1 MTVMMH
7 CERCGKE
14 IPKTTNRRFC
24 KECGAARNEAANRR
38 SAMRKYEEKKAAQ
51 LAAGTKTI
59 KCSCCGQEIIAAP
72 NRKYC
77 PECAKERIKQQIKRS
92 HARAAQRD
100 KEKTA
105 AEKKKSTR
113 DKLFALEGKS
123 LSEIALEAKVFGM
136 TYGKY
141 VSACS
146 VGTITKLLEADGISR
161 DKARRMI
168 QKERENAKSI
178 RKKRLDERTSDA
190 RPYE

>member
-1 MTVMMH
+1 MNVMMH
-7 CERCGKE
+7 CEQCGKE

-59 KCSCCGQEIIAAP
+59 KCSCCGQEIVAAP

-77 PECAKERIKQQIKRS
+77 PYCAHERIKQQRKQG
-92 HARAAQRD
+92 HERAVQRK
-100 KEKTA
+100 KEKAA
-105 AEKKKSTR
+105 AEKTKNTR

-123 LSEIALEAKVFGM
+123 LSEVALEAKALGM
-136 TYGKY
+136 TYGQY
-141 VSACS
+141 VNACS
-146 VGTITKLLEADGISR
+146 VGTITKMLEADGISR

-168 QKERENAKSI
+168 QKERENAKSL
-178 RKKRLDERTSDA
+178 RKKKAERRQNDYLQT
-190 RPYE
+190 

>member
-1 MTVMMH
+1 MKNTMH
-7 CERCGKE
+7 CEQCGKE

-59 KCSCCGQEIIAAP
+59 KCLGCGCEIVAAP

-77 PECAKERIKQQIKRS
+77 SDCAKARQQEAVRR
-92 HARAAQRD
+92 ARAKASSLRG
-100 KEKTA
+100 KERGKEQIT
-105 AEKKKSTR
+105 KR

-123 LSEIALEAKVFGM
+123 LSEVALEAKALGM
-136 TYGKY
+136 TYGQY

-146 VGTITKLLEADGISR
+146 VGTITKMLEADGISR

-168 QKERENAKSI
+168 QKERENAKSL
-178 RKKRLDERTSDA
+178 RKKKAERRQNDYLQT
-190 RPYE
+190 

>member
-7 CERCGKE
+7 CEQCGKE

-59 KCSCCGQEIIAAP
+59 KCLGCGCEIVAAP

-77 PECAKERIKQQIKRS
+77 SDCAKARQREAVKR
-92 HARAAQRD
+92 ARAKASSHSV
-100 KEKTA
+100 KEYGKEQIT
-105 AEKKKSTR
+105 KR

-123 LSEIALEAKVFGM
+123 LSEVALEAKALGM
-136 TYGKY
+136 TYGQY

-161 DKARRMI
+161 DKARRLI
-168 QKERENAKSI
+168 KKERENAKTI